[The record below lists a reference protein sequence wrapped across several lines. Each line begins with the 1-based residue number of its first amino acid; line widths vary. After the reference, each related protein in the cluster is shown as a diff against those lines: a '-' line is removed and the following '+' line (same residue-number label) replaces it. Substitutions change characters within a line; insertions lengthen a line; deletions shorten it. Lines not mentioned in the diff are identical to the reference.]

1 MIPTPFT
8 FTTEKRQNR
17 SLIHDVTPFLN
28 NIIFQYTNPIPFET
42 EPYILHTI
50 PLVREHPDSYLYY
63 IRYKTFDITPSQT
76 PFQVI
81 FNPVKGINS
90 GTFHRTIHPKNI
102 TLSIQDVFNTYMQKL
117 IEFNENQDTP
127 LYRPSH
133 LQELKHRSEYFEVP
147 DLDTKVQRHNNPH
160 YWLQRD
166 IVQIKHFQYRFFNNI
181 ILTDDT
187 IPQVKIFTQFLL
199 KFLRFNFQLIWEQK
213 DQQAYVNFP
222 HILTQTELL
231 PYIIQN
237 ENKHL
242 HYRDLTSLNVTH
254 LEQIN
259 LDSTFILEHS
269 ETSDN
274 RPFTTSDTSHET
286 TPEEQTSSVEPL
298 YTRQESEQSEQESSE
313 QEAFANIFHNPDS
326 PQEQL
331 LYSPQLQ
338 APDIQQ
344 TNPSETNTIH
354 NTSEFSEE
362 TVQNTQSLTITD
374 DSNRIIIPTH
384 NITQNDI
391 TNQGQDN
398 TSNINQDNTSMIST
412 SNTNI
417 TQPSQTQILSPRNY
431 NPPSVPPQFSTQI
444 NTHNSPQPSSSNT
457 HYIAQNTNTVHF
469 HTPTPPSSSEIQT
482 STYTPAQ
489 TNPVQTTQ
497 PTLNINTI
505 HSNPSSNYT
514 TARHLSRPP
523 LQPILT
529 NPLSCSLTS
538 TNPNPPQQAQINYNT
553 SNQLNALSSQ
563 HTSNTINPTLQ
574 TSQFHIS
581 NPPSTTIRTNPHFQ
595 NTATTSLTNISNIP
609 TYNTTPPSTITP
621 NTMSHPTYINSS
633 TSISEPIKPFDGL
646 DHNYTPEEYLQH
658 IEARVTF
665 SLGLQ
670 PTLEHEY
677 KFWHARR
684 MAFIQC
690 SLTGTALSW
699 YIRSND
705 TYKHDWHAFVQAFKK
720 QFSSQK
726 NAYYAQVEALNLTKK
741 DNETVRHFALK
752 VQQLVEKGWCNENA
766 STINL
771 KCNEIFTKG
780 LPKNLKDFAIKRQV
794 KHTSTVLEPSIP
806 FHTLVKLVDAED
818 IANDKIRT
826 HDLALEINNI
836 TKQLNTQT
844 LDHSSQEQ
852 LMYTQPKDPKNKNK
866 PAYKKYCS
874 YCHRTNHSIS
884 ACFKKQRDDEDKRE
898 AYARSKYPQ
907 KSFVQYFRS
916 PSNDRTK
923 QYDNRYRN
931 RSTSRDNSYNR
942 NYPQNRYRS
951 TSRDRD
957 RFRYDK
963 STTPPH
969 YSRSRYDT
977 YKRDSR
983 SYRSP
988 YRSSY
993 RSPYRQNSRP
1003 RYRSRSY
1010 SRDNKFTKYTNS
1022 YRPPSRPRD
1031 SRFSR
1036 SRSHSNSRNKINM
1049 IQQQDQ
1055 TDPIKFEVH
1064 MYHPTAM
1071 ANAVT
1076 PTSWFYTLY
1085 VHTPSSIVQRDNPS
1099 RLEIAFLLDSGAS
1112 ISVLNYPTY
1121 ITLTKLLDI
1130 KSNHTS
1136 DVGPTRNFKTLTVA
1150 NQTEVPILHYAN
1162 IILNTTIDENSRY
1175 FSVPFAVADI
1185 KYNILETPFFEDN
1198 IQNINIQDFTLEFK
1212 YQSKTHPNYT
1222 KFTTLLSK
1230 DYPYFSYNYR
1240 INSKTQIRLKPK
1252 SSKIAHFPIKNYHN
1266 LHFTTTPQNHFFPSV
1281 PHTYFATKFRTNF
1294 NFIEV
1299 FTDDKP
1305 DICATIIQNTSK
1317 HVATLPTGHIGY
1329 IEVPITNEKPKFFQ
1343 VNDINTLIHIVTHTY
1358 HPDITEPLP
1367 QTNYIVQYDDP
1378 TTPPP
1383 QFSLHQIYMTNDD
1396 IPNQTSLLYNVQPT
1410 SHTSEKRIF
1419 PSLPYTSENLK
1430 FINKFN
1436 FQFSDLTDTEYIT
1449 LCNMLL
1455 KYKTCYATHKNDV
1468 GKIST
1473 PFRIRLKPNAQ
1484 FMTQRPSKVPIH
1496 YRDRLNVLLKELEK
1510 YNIIKQIGS
1519 SPQDKPVYGTT
1530 YLNPP
1535 IIIPKGDTLKCVLD
1549 ARHLNS
1555 NTIR

>member
-17 SLIHDVTPFLN
+17 SLIQDVTPFLN
-28 NIIFQYTNPIPFET
+28 NIIFQYTNPLPFET

-50 PLVREHPDSYLYY
+50 PLVREHSDSYLYY
-63 IRYKTFDITPSQT
+63 IRYKTLDITPSQT

-102 TLSIQDVFNTYMQKL
+102 TISIQDVFNTYMQKL

-160 YWLQRD
+160 HWLQRD

-187 IPQVKIFTQFLL
+187 IPQVKIFTQFLF
-199 KFLRFNFQLIWEQK
+199 KFLRFNYQLIWEQK

-222 HILTQTELL
+222 HILTHTELL

-237 ENKHL
+237 EIKHL

-286 TPEEQTSSVEPL
+286 TPEEQTFSVEPL
-298 YTRQESEQSEQESSE
+298 YTRQQSEQSEQESSE

-331 LYSPQLQ
+331 SYSPQLQ

-344 TNPSETNTIH
+344 PNPSETNTIH

-391 TNQGQDN
+391 TNQSQDN

-457 HYIAQNTNTVHF
+457 HYIAQNTHTVHF

-489 TNPVQTTQ
+489 ANPVQTTQ

-529 NPLSCSLTS
+529 NPLSYSLTS

-553 SNQLNALSSQ
+553 SNQLNTLYSQ

-581 NPPSTTIRTNPHFQ
+581 NPPLTTIRTNPHFQ

-621 NTMSHPTYINSS
+621 NTISHPTYISSS

-699 YIRSND
+699 YIRLND

-726 NAYYAQVEALNLTKK
+726 NAYYAQVEALDLTKK

-780 LPKNLKDFAIKRQV
+780 LPKNLKDFANKRQV

-852 LMYTQPKDPKNKNK
+852 LMYTQPKDPNNKNK

-898 AYARSKYPQ
+898 AYARSKSPQ

-1130 KSNHTS
+1130 RSNHTS
-1136 DVGPTRNFKTLTVA
+1136 DVGPTRNSKTLTVA

-1185 KYNILETPFFEDN
+1185 KYNILGTPFFEDN
-1198 IQNINIQDFTLEFK
+1198 IQN
-1212 YQSKTHPNYT
+1212 KT
-1222 KFTTLLSK
+1222 
-1230 DYPYFSYNYR
+1230 
-1240 INSKTQIRLKPK
+1240 
-1252 SSKIAHFPIKNYHN
+1252 
-1266 LHFTTTPQNHFFPSV
+1266 
-1281 PHTYFATKFRTNF
+1281 
-1294 NFIEV
+1294 
-1299 FTDDKP
+1299 
-1305 DICATIIQNTSK
+1305 
-1317 HVATLPTGHIGY
+1317 
-1329 IEVPITNEKPKFFQ
+1329 
-1343 VNDINTLIHIVTHTY
+1343 
-1358 HPDITEPLP
+1358 
-1367 QTNYIVQYDDP
+1367 
-1378 TTPPP
+1378 
-1383 QFSLHQIYMTNDD
+1383 
-1396 IPNQTSLLYNVQPT
+1396 
-1410 SHTSEKRIF
+1410 
-1419 PSLPYTSENLK
+1419 
-1430 FINKFN
+1430 
-1436 FQFSDLTDTEYIT
+1436 
-1449 LCNMLL
+1449 
-1455 KYKTCYATHKNDV
+1455 
-1468 GKIST
+1468 
-1473 PFRIRLKPNAQ
+1473 
-1484 FMTQRPSKVPIH
+1484 
-1496 YRDRLNVLLKELEK
+1496 
-1510 YNIIKQIGS
+1510 
-1519 SPQDKPVYGTT
+1519 
-1530 YLNPP
+1530 
-1535 IIIPKGDTLKCVLD
+1535 
-1549 ARHLNS
+1549 
-1555 NTIR
+1555 